1 MENKYI
7 NRYRTFC
14 KCIDNLKKSK
24 NANPSERFRK
34 TLQRVGEEDFR
45 KQLKEAYEGQ

>member
-14 KCIDNLKKSK
+14 KCLDNLKKASRQIQMK
-24 NANPSERFRK
+24 ILCWKEPS
-34 TLQRVGEEDFR
+34 
-45 KQLKEAYEGQ
+45 

>member
-24 NANPSERFRK
+24 MQTKRRFRAG
-34 TLQRVGEEDFR
+34 RYDHEF
-45 KQLKEAYEGQ
+45 